1 MASTRAAIRYAKA
14 ILDIAHSKGVATEV
28 NNDMATIASTIEG
41 NEELRDFISNPTMGL
56 KSKYNAVG
64 EIFAGTTDVTKS
76 LFRLLNENKRF
87 EILGGTASEYN
98 RLFEEMNGMETA
110 TVTTAIPMDA
120 DLEGKVMAK
129 ILTFSNKKINIKNI
143 VDPAIIGGFILR
155 MGDQQYN
162 ASVANRL
169 QVLKRELKQKQ
180 SKQNGYLG
188 SISKSRR
195 NQ

>member
-1 MASTRAAIRYAKA
+1 MSTRAAIRYAKA

-28 NNDMATIASTIEG
+28 NNDMATIASTVNG
-41 NEELRDFISNPTMGL
+41 NAELTAFIVNPTLSM
-56 KSKYNAVG
+56 KMKNDAVA
-64 EIFAGTTDVTKS
+64 EIFTDVNGTTKG
-76 LFRLLNENKRF
+76 LFQLLNENKRF
-87 EILGGTASEYN
+87 EILGTIASEYN

-129 ILTFSNKKINIKNI
+129 ILTFSNKKVNIKNI

-155 MGDQQYN
+155 IGDQQYN

-169 QVLKRELKQKQ
+169 QVLKREL
-180 SKQNGYLG
+180 SN
-188 SISKSRR
+188 
-195 NQ
+195 